1 MLNRIKK
8 LRSTF
13 GFTLVEVLTAL
24 AIIAVLAAVVIP
36 SLTSKLRDSR
46 SATIAQTT
54 LGLSQAIA
62 EFKRATSMYPSNL
75 TQLTTAPIA
84 GTTLNIC
91 GTGNTFSSTQA
102 TLWRGPYTSR
112 DITAN
117 GVVVG
122 DATVNAG
129 LRRVAVGSSTWIV
142 LDIPSVEDPIA
153 FDLETQFDGGGASSS
168 TTGTIQWTDN
178 SIASTTTSSLVPA
191 ASPPWLTNLSYYIP
205 INSC

>member
-1 MLNRIKK
+1 MKQIKNPRI
-8 LRSTF
+8 RF
-13 GFTLVEVLTAL
+13 GFSLVEVLTAL
-24 AIIAVLAAVVIP
+24 AIIAVLAAVLFP
-36 SLTSKLRDSR
+36 ALNGKLRDSR
-46 SATIAQTT
+46 TATIAQTT

-75 TQLTTAPIA
+75 TQLTTAPTA

-142 LDIPSVEDPIA
+142 LDIPGVEDKIVD
-153 FDLETQFDGGGASSS
+153 DLEAQFDGGGANST
-168 TTGTIQWTDN
+168 TTGTIQMTDN
-178 SIASTTTSSLVPA
+178 SIASTTTSSFVPA
-191 ASPPWLTNLSYYIP
+191 ASPPVLTNLSYYIP